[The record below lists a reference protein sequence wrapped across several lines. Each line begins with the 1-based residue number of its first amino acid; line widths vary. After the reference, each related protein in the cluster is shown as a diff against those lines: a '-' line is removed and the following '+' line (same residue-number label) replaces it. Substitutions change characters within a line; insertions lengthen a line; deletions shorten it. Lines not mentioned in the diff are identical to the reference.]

1 MDNFIFENFL
11 YFFWSAADFQIF
23 FTVVADIIISNE
35 VYKYYFCTDW
45 YKLFISH
52 QTYSLYLIYHP
63 EFVIFWKQGLDL
75 VTQNTSEAYFTIF
88 DVSTVVTWITPTMQ
102 FIDMTFILYGSLLLF
117 VFYFSYFNNT
127 PTENNSIDSSYLSA
141 WVLIESEKEVGSI
154 DDILLTIF
162 LVVSIFAWF
171 FAVYVWSFFGQ
182 YPELLLSFYSLPF
195 LIYLI
200 LGVPTLLIL
209 DFGGCFLVYLR
220 GGSANQLF
228 LAELIYDYINFGAFY
243 VRLCLQL
250 VRLLLML
257 LTFAGMSDIFLFD
270 HSLLNSSITSLSE
283 LFLMS
288 SSFDFSLSALFYI
301 ICDSFPRIFARFVFE
316 IGHTLTV
323 CSIQF
328 GAFFAIVFWFF
339 LFLYTFFCAVKL
351 EMYFYDKRALRKVNK

>member
-1 MDNFIFENFL
+1 
-11 YFFWSAADFQIF
+11 
-23 FTVVADIIISNE
+23 
-35 VYKYYFCTDW
+35 
-45 YKLFISH
+45 
-52 QTYSLYLIYHP
+52 
-63 EFVIFWKQGLDL
+63 
-75 VTQNTSEAYFTIF
+75 
-88 DVSTVVTWITPTMQ
+88 
-102 FIDMTFILYGSLLLF
+102 
-117 VFYFSYFNNT
+117 
-127 PTENNSIDSSYLSA
+127 
-141 WVLIESEKEVGSI
+141 
-154 DDILLTIF
+154 
-162 LVVSIFAWF
+162 
-171 FAVYVWSFFGQ
+171 VYVWSFFGQ

-283 LFLMS
+283 LFLTS

-316 IGHTLTV
+316 IGHTLAV

-328 GAFFAIVFWFF
+328 GAFFAIVF
-339 LFLYTFFCAVKL
+339 
-351 EMYFYDKRALRKVNK
+351 